1 MYSAIRCCCWSSSTG
16 WWWWRQNQLQD
27 VENIFFMLSR
37 TNRGYQF
44 QDSILI
50 IIIRGRVPQLWH
62 TPRGSLFDDVTVMSW
77 TKTWLGADS
86 DLLFWKLNLEGKSEE
101 KAGMS
106 VGLRERER
114 ERRSLCDDRERERR
128 AKEEE
133 KESKR
138 SRGERAASG
147 QIQLSTFKFQLS
159 SSNNPFRFW
168 GFFWK
173 KGIHPCFPCPWA
185 GVQDFLFFIN
195 INI

>member
-1 MYSAIRCCCWSSSTG
+1 
-16 WWWWRQNQLQD
+16 
-27 VENIFFMLSR
+27 MLSR

-44 QDSILI
+44 QDTILI

-62 TPRGSLFDDVTVMSW
+62 TPRCSLLDDVGVMSW

-114 ERRSLCDDRERERR
+114 EREESQRRREREQAKQRR
-128 AKEEE
+128 K
-133 KESKR
+133 
-138 SRGERAASG
+138 SRVWSD
-147 QIQLSTFKFQLS
+147 S
-159 SSNNPFRFW
+159 SFNNPFRFW

-185 GVQDFLFFIN
+185 GAFLTFFLYY
-195 INI
+195 